1 MQAPA
6 AGPAKG
12 KAKGSAHTHAGAAAA
27 DDGSSRVAHT
37 LTACSRCRQR
47 KTRCDPGLPRCGPCE
62 RTNSVCEYWDPA
74 KGKNVNRDYV
84 IYLQQRVRQLEL
96 ELDKVDND
104 EGHDDPELMVRS
116 GAGVKLQEHDET
128 KYLGPSSGTQITR
141 LVMQLAKHFTDS
153 KSIKEIVNET
163 KARQVKALYAEEAT
177 KPTSKI
183 YPLTSDVAA
192 EDLPNRGLTDLL
204 IQLYNLKVQPMYP
217 ALHEPSFAKDVDV
230 VYSGSPDPY
239 QNYIVRMVIAI
250 SLQKMDTQYAGLA
263 DSYYLAALQYLS
275 PVIRPMNLRT
285 LQAFALIAE
294 YSLLTPTRTAI
305 YYVMGLA
312 VRLAQSLGI
321 NEERTITR
329 TASGGTADC
338 LEVDMRRRL
347 FWCTFVMELGLSH
360 ALGRPSILATHQDHI
375 DVEFFEAVSDEYI
388 TPDGILPG
396 APRPNLKKWIAIHF
410 FKMRMLQLEIRRK
423 LYQKKR
429 ATPKDDKDIWF
440 LQMNAKLES
449 WRDASPTKDEGSG
462 LNKVWFV
469 GRYNTMIVFLYR
481 PSPQVPK
488 PSVSAALKVFE
499 ACRYNIYLQ
508 REQITMGNVDLTW
521 IFTQAIF
528 MAINALLWSLSFAE
542 VRKQNPR
549 QDVQKHLQTA
559 MEAIRLGSER
569 WPGVLSAIELYH
581 DLISAILK
589 AYDKDGDIPL
599 QEATPS
605 DTASPAGN
613 PYSPNMS
620 HSRGASP
627 GTISTVSVATP
638 PERIPSFGTFQ
649 STSVEHPPPMP
660 YQASDHPVVT
670 PPVYQNA
677 QAPQSIPRINGPEIS
692 PSAYQTVQANNSSSY
707 FQPLPANFPELPQQS
722 HWGSQYS
729 SPAQRGGSDSYS
741 PYGPSPAG
749 SGLAPPNAYPA
760 SSPLYGPGGAAQQ
773 TAESMMANPSFWGQ
787 DMSQFGAGLDHAQ
800 QTELM
805 HSLETSGMEDIQHMI
820 TSTMR
825 AFGQRPQNG

>member
-1 MQAPA
+1 
-6 AGPAKG
+6 
-12 KAKGSAHTHAGAAAA
+12 
-27 DDGSSRVAHT
+27 
-37 LTACSRCRQR
+37 
-47 KTRCDPGLPRCGPCE
+47 
-62 RTNSVCEYWDPA
+62 VCEYWDPA
-74 KGKNVNRDYV
+74 KGKNINRDYV

-96 ELDKVDND
+96 ELEKSESD
-104 EGHDDPELMVRS
+104 EGHDDPEVMVRS

-183 YPLTSDVAA
+183 YPLTSHVAA
-192 EDLPNRGLTDLL
+192 EDLPNRSLTQLL
-204 IQLYNLKVQPMYP
+204 VQLYNLKVQPMYP
-217 ALHEPSFAKDVDV
+217 ALHEPSFAKDVEV
-230 VYSGSPDPY
+230 VYNGSPDPY

-263 DSYYLAALQYLS
+263 DSYYLAALQYLA

-329 TASGGTADC
+329 TSTGGTADC
-338 LEVDMRRRL
+338 LEIDMRRRL

-388 TPDGILPG
+388 TPEGILPG
-396 APRPNLKKWIAIHF
+396 APRPSLKKWIAIHF

-429 ATPKDDKDIWF
+429 PTPKDDKDIWF

-462 LNKVWFV
+462 LNKVWFI

-481 PSPQVPK
+481 PSPQVPN

-508 REQITMGNVDLTW
+508 REQIATGNVDLTW

-569 WPGVLSAIELYH
+569 WPGVLSAIELYQ
-581 DLISAILK
+581 DLITAILK
-589 AYDKDGDIPL
+589 AYDKDCDIPL

-605 DTASPAGN
+605 DSASPAGN
-613 PYSPNMS
+613 PYSPNLN

-627 GTISTVSVATP
+627 GTISTVSIATP
-638 PERIPSFGTFQ
+638 PERIPSYGTFQ
-649 STSVEHPPPMP
+649 STSIEHPPPMP
-660 YQASDHPVVT
+660 YQASDQPIVT
-670 PPVYQNA
+670 PPIYQNA
-677 QAPQSIPRINGPEIS
+677 QAPSQPIPRISGPEIS
-692 PSAYQTVQANNSSSY
+692 PAAYQTVQSNNPSSY
-707 FQPLPANFPELPQQS
+707 FQPLPSHFSELSQQS
-722 HWGSQYS
+722 HWSRSQYP
-729 SPAQRGGSDSYS
+729 SPAHRDSDSYS
-741 PYGPSPAG
+741 PYGLSPSGA
-749 SGLAPPNAYPA
+749 GLAPPTPYPA
-760 SSPLYGPGGAAQQ
+760 SSPLYGPNDPAQQ
-773 TAESMMANPSFWGQ
+773 TAENLMANPGFWGQ
-787 DMSQFGAGLDHAQ
+787 DMSQFGTGLDHAQ
-800 QTELM
+800 QSELM

>member
-1 MQAPA
+1 M
-6 AGPAKG
+6 
-12 KAKGSAHTHAGAAAA
+12 
-27 DDGSSRVAHT
+27 
-37 LTACSRCRQR
+37 
-47 KTRCDPGLPRCGPCE
+47 
-62 RTNSVCEYWDPA
+62 CEYWDPA

-96 ELDKVDND
+96 ELDKTEND
-104 EGHDDPELMVRS
+104 EGHDDPEVMVRS

-141 LVMQLAKHFTDS
+141 LVMQLAKHFTNS
-153 KSIKEIVNET
+153 NSIKEIVNET

-183 YPLTSDVAA
+183 YPLTSHVAA
-192 EDLPNRGLTDLL
+192 EELPNRSLTQLL
-204 IQLYNLKVQPMYP
+204 VQLYNLKVQPMYP
-217 ALHEPSFAKDVDV
+217 ALHEPSFAKDVEV
-230 VYSGSPDPY
+230 VYNGSPDPY

-263 DSYYLAALQYLS
+263 DSYYLAALQYLA
-275 PVIRPMNLRT
+275 PVISPMNLRT

-329 TASGGTADC
+329 TPTGGTADC

-375 DVEFFEAVSDEYI
+375 DVDFFEAVNDEYI
-388 TPDGILPG
+388 TPEGILPG
-396 APRPNLKKWIAIHF
+396 APRPSLKKWIAIHF

-462 LNKVWFV
+462 LNKVWFI

-481 PSPQVPK
+481 PSPQVPN

-508 REQITMGNVDLTW
+508 REQISLGNVDLTW

-589 AYDKDGDIPL
+589 AYDRDGDIPL

-605 DTASPAGN
+605 DSASPGN
-613 PYSPNMS
+613 VPYSPNTS

-627 GTISTVSVATP
+627 GTISTVSIATP

-649 STSVEHPPPMP
+649 STSIEQPPPMP
-660 YQASDHPVVT
+660 YQASEHPVVT
-670 PPVYQNA
+670 PPVYHNQNA
-677 QAPQSIPRINGPEIS
+677 QGTQQPIPRINGPEIS
-692 PSAYQTVQANNSSSY
+692 PAAYPTPQTNASTSY
-707 FQPLPANFPELPQQS
+707 FQPLPTHFPDLPHQS
-722 HWGSQYS
+722 HWRSQYP
-729 SPAQRGGSDSYS
+729 SPAQRDGSDTTYS
-741 PYGPSPAG
+741 PYGLSPSG
-749 SGLAPPNAYPA
+749 TGLAPPTPYPA
-760 SSPLYGPGGAAQQ
+760 SSPLYGPNDPAQQ
-773 TAESMMANPSFWGQ
+773 TAENMMNNPGFWGQ
-787 DMSQFGAGLDHAQ
+787 DMSAFGTGLDQAQ
-800 QTELM
+800 QSELM
-805 HSLETSGMEDIQHMI
+805 HSLETSGMEDIQHII
-820 TSTMR
+820 TNTMR
-825 AFGQRPQNG
+825 AFGQRPPQNG

>member
-1 MQAPA
+1 
-6 AGPAKG
+6 
-12 KAKGSAHTHAGAAAA
+12 
-27 DDGSSRVAHT
+27 
-37 LTACSRCRQR
+37 
-47 KTRCDPGLPRCGPCE
+47 
-62 RTNSVCEYWDPA
+62 VCEYWDPA

-96 ELDKVDND
+96 ELEKTEND
-104 EGHDDPELMVRS
+104 EGHDDPEVMVRS

-141 LVMQLAKHFTDS
+141 LVMQLAKHFTNS
-153 KSIKEIVNET
+153 NSIKEIVNET

-183 YPLTSDVAA
+183 YPLTSHVAA
-192 EDLPNRGLTDLL
+192 EELPNRSLTQLL
-204 IQLYNLKVQPMYP
+204 VQLYNLKVQPMYP
-217 ALHEPSFAKDVDV
+217 ALHEPSFAKDVEV
-230 VYSGSPDPY
+230 VYDGSPDPY

-263 DSYYLAALQYLS
+263 DSYYLAALQYLA
-275 PVIRPMNLRT
+275 PVIQPMNLRT

-329 TASGGTADC
+329 TPTGGTADC

-396 APRPNLKKWIAIHF
+396 APRPSLKKWIAIHF

-462 LNKVWFV
+462 LNKVWFI

-481 PSPQVPK
+481 PSPQVPN

-508 REQITMGNVDLTW
+508 REQIALGNVDLTW

-605 DTASPAGN
+605 DSASPGN
-613 PYSPNMS
+613 VPYSPNLS

-627 GTISTVSVATP
+627 GTISTVSIATP

-660 YQASDHPVVT
+660 YQASEHPVVT
-670 PPVYQNA
+670 PPVYQPTQ
-677 QAPQSIPRINGPEIS
+677 QAPHQSIPRINGPELS
-692 PSAYQTVQANNSSSY
+692 PAAYPTPQTHAQTSY
-707 FQPLPANFPELPQQS
+707 FQPLPTHFSDLPQQS
-722 HWGSQYS
+722 HWRSQYP
-729 SPAQRGGSDSYS
+729 SPAQRGDSDTTYS
-741 PYGPSPAG
+741 PYGLSPSG
-749 SGLAPPNAYPA
+749 TGLAPPTPYPA
-760 SSPLYGPGGAAQQ
+760 SSPLYGPGDHVQQ
-773 TAESMMANPSFWGQ
+773 TAENMMNNPGFWGQ
-787 DMSQFGAGLDHAQ
+787 DMSAFGTGLDQAQ
-800 QTELM
+800 QSELM

-820 TSTMR
+820 TNTMR
-825 AFGQRPQNG
+825 AFGQRPPRDG

>member
-1 MQAPA
+1 
-6 AGPAKG
+6 
-12 KAKGSAHTHAGAAAA
+12 
-27 DDGSSRVAHT
+27 
-37 LTACSRCRQR
+37 
-47 KTRCDPGLPRCGPCE
+47 
-62 RTNSVCEYWDPA
+62 
-74 KGKNVNRDYV
+74 
-84 IYLQQRVRQLEL
+84 
-96 ELDKVDND
+96 
-104 EGHDDPELMVRS
+104 MVRS

-183 YPLTSDVAA
+183 YPLTSHVAA
-192 EDLPNRGLTDLL
+192 EDLPNRSLTQLL
-204 IQLYNLKVQPMYP
+204 VQLYNLKVQPMYP
-217 ALHEPSFAKDVDV
+217 ALHEPSFAKDVEV

-263 DSYYLAALQYLS
+263 DSYYLAALQYLA
-275 PVIRPMNLRT
+275 PVISPMNLRT

-329 TASGGTADC
+329 TSTGGTADC
-338 LEVDMRRRL
+338 LEIDMRRRL

-375 DVEFFEAVSDEYI
+375 DVEFFEAVADEYI
-388 TPDGILPG
+388 TPEGILPG
-396 APRPNLKKWIAIHF
+396 APRPSLKKWIAIHF

-429 ATPKDDKDIWF
+429 PTPKDDKDIWF
-440 LQMNAKLES
+440 LQMNAKLET

-462 LNKVWFV
+462 LNKVWFI

-481 PSPQVPK
+481 PSPQVPN

-542 VRKQNPR
+542 VRRQNPKP
-549 QDVQKHLQTA
+549 DVQKHLQTA

-599 QEATPS
+599 REATPS

-613 PYSPNMS
+613 PYSPNLNQS
-620 HSRGASP
+620 RSRGASP
-627 GTISTVSVATP
+627 GTISTVSIATP
-638 PERIPSFGTFQ
+638 PERIPSFGAYQ

-660 YQASDHPVVT
+660 YQTSDHPVVT

-677 QAPQSIPRINGPEIS
+677 QAPQPIPRISGPEIS
-692 PSAYQTVQANNSSSY
+692 PAAYSTTHTTNSY
-707 FQPLPANFPELPQQS
+707 FQPLPSHFSELSQQS
-722 HWGSQYS
+722 HWRSQYP
-729 SPAQRGGSDSYS
+729 SPAQRGDSDSYS
-741 PYGPSPAG
+741 PYGLSPSG
-749 SGLAPPNAYPA
+749 TGLAPPTPYPA
-760 SSPLYGPGGAAQQ
+760 SSPLYGPGDPAQQ
-773 TAESMMANPSFWGQ
+773 TAENLMANPGFWGQ

-805 HSLETSGMEDIQHMI
+805 HSLETSGMEDIQHII
-820 TSTMR
+820 TNTMR

>member
-1 MQAPA
+1 MQASA
-6 AGPAKG
+6 TAHDGSAKG
-12 KAKGSAHTHAGAAAA
+12 KGSSGAAAT
-27 DDGSSRVAHT
+27 DDSSSRVAHT

-84 IYLQQRVRQLEL
+84 VYLQQRVRQLEL
-96 ELDKVDND
+96 ELEKVEND
-104 EGHDDPELMVRS
+104 EGHDDPEVMVRS

-153 KSIKEIVNET
+153 KSIKEIVNES
-163 KARQVKALYAEEAT
+163 KARQVKALYAEEAS

-192 EDLPNRGLTDLL
+192 EDLPNRSLTDLL

-263 DSYYLAALQYLS
+263 DSYYLAALQYLT
-275 PVIRPMNLRT
+275 PVIRPMDLRT
-285 LQAFALIAE
+285 LQAFAMIAE

-312 VRLAQSLGI
+312 VRLSQSLGI

-329 TASGGTADC
+329 TQSGGKADC

-388 TPDGILPG
+388 TPEGILPG

-429 ATPKDDKDIWF
+429 PTPKDDKDIWF
-440 LQMNAKLES
+440 LQMNAKL
-449 WRDASPTKDEGSG
+449 D
-462 LNKVWFV
+462 
-469 GRYNTMIVFLYR
+469 
-481 PSPQVPK
+481 
-488 PSVSAALKVFE
+488 
-499 ACRYNIYLQ
+499 
-508 REQITMGNVDLTW
+508 
-521 IFTQAIF
+521 
-528 MAINALLWSLSFAE
+528 LLWSLSFAE

-605 DTASPAGN
+605 DSASPGGN
-613 PYSPNMS
+613 PYSPNAS

-627 GTISTVSVATP
+627 GTISTVSIATP
-638 PERIPSFGTFQ
+638 PERIPSFGTFHN
-649 STSVEHPPPMP
+649 TSVEHPPPMP
-660 YQASDHPVVT
+660 YQPSEHPNVT
-670 PPVYQNA
+670 PPVYQNN
-677 QAPQSIPRINGPEIS
+677 QAPQSIPRISGPEIS
-692 PSAYQTVQANNSSSY
+692 PGAYQTTQTNQSSY
-707 FQPLPANFPELPQQS
+707 FQPLPANFPELPGAN
-722 HWGSQYS
+722 WGAQYNS
-729 SPAQRGGSDSYS
+729 SGQRGTPPSYS
-741 PYGPSPAG
+741 PYGLSPS
-749 SGLAPPNAYPA
+749 SNGLAPPTSYPA
-760 SSPLYGPGGAAQQ
+760 SSPLYGPGDPAQQ
-773 TAESMMANPSFWGQ
+773 TAENLMANPGFWGQ
-787 DMSQFGAGLDHAQ
+787 DMSQFGSGLDHAQ

-820 TSTMR
+820 SNTLR

>member
-1 MQAPA
+1 
-6 AGPAKG
+6 
-12 KAKGSAHTHAGAAAA
+12 
-27 DDGSSRVAHT
+27 
-37 LTACSRCRQR
+37 
-47 KTRCDPGLPRCGPCE
+47 
-62 RTNSVCEYWDPA
+62 
-74 KGKNVNRDYV
+74 
-84 IYLQQRVRQLEL
+84 
-96 ELDKVDND
+96 
-104 EGHDDPELMVRS
+104 MVRS

-183 YPLTSDVAA
+183 YPLTSHVAA
-192 EDLPNRGLTDLL
+192 EDLPNRSLTQLL
-204 IQLYNLKVQPMYP
+204 VQLYNLKVQPMYP
-217 ALHEPSFAKDVDV
+217 ALHEPSFAKDVEV

-263 DSYYLAALQYLS
+263 DSYYLAALQYLA
-275 PVIRPMNLRT
+275 PVISPMNLRT

-329 TASGGTADC
+329 TSTGGTADC
-338 LEVDMRRRL
+338 LEIDMRRRL

-375 DVEFFEAVSDEYI
+375 DVEFFEAVADEYI
-388 TPDGILPG
+388 TPEGVLPG
-396 APRPNLKKWIAIHF
+396 APRPSLKKWIAIHF

-429 ATPKDDKDIWF
+429 PTPKDDKDIWF
-440 LQMNAKLES
+440 LQMNAKLET

-462 LNKVWFV
+462 LNKVWFI

-481 PSPQVPK
+481 PSPQVPN

-542 VRKQNPR
+542 VRRQNPKP
-549 QDVQKHLQTA
+549 DVQKHLQTA

-613 PYSPNMS
+613 PYSPNLNQS
-620 HSRGASP
+620 RSRGASP
-627 GTISTVSVATP
+627 GTISTVSIATP
-638 PERIPSFGTFQ
+638 PERIPSFGAYQ

-660 YQASDHPVVT
+660 YQTSDHPVVT

-677 QAPQSIPRINGPEIS
+677 QAPQPIPRISGPEIS
-692 PSAYQTVQANNSSSY
+692 PAAYSTTHTTNSY
-707 FQPLPANFPELPQQS
+707 FQPLPSHFSELSQQS
-722 HWGSQYS
+722 HWRSQYP
-729 SPAQRGGSDSYS
+729 SPAQRGDSDSYS
-741 PYGPSPAG
+741 PYGLSPSG
-749 SGLAPPNAYPA
+749 TGLAPPTPYPA
-760 SSPLYGPGGAAQQ
+760 SSPLYGPGDPAQQ
-773 TAESMMANPSFWGQ
+773 TAENLMANPGFWGQ

-805 HSLETSGMEDIQHMI
+805 HSLETSGMEDIQHII
-820 TSTMR
+820 TNTMR

>member
-1 MQAPA
+1 
-6 AGPAKG
+6 
-12 KAKGSAHTHAGAAAA
+12 
-27 DDGSSRVAHT
+27 
-37 LTACSRCRQR
+37 
-47 KTRCDPGLPRCGPCE
+47 
-62 RTNSVCEYWDPA
+62 
-74 KGKNVNRDYV
+74 
-84 IYLQQRVRQLEL
+84 
-96 ELDKVDND
+96 
-104 EGHDDPELMVRS
+104 MVRS

-153 KSIKEIVNET
+153 KSIREIVNET

-183 YPLTSDVAA
+183 YPLTSHVAA
-192 EDLPNRGLTDLL
+192 EDLPNRSLTQLL
-204 IQLYNLKVQPMYP
+204 VQLYNLKVQPMYP
-217 ALHEPSFAKDVDV
+217 ALHEPSFAKDVEV
-230 VYSGSPDPY
+230 VYNGSPDPY

-263 DSYYLAALQYLS
+263 DSYYLAALQYLA

-329 TASGGTADC
+329 TSTGGTADC
-338 LEVDMRRRL
+338 LEIDMRRRL

-388 TPDGILPG
+388 TPEGILPG
-396 APRPNLKKWIAIHF
+396 APRPSLKKWIAIHF

-429 ATPKDDKDIWF
+429 PTPKDDKDIWF
-440 LQMNAKLES
+440 LQMNAKLET

-462 LNKVWFV
+462 LNKVWFI

-481 PSPQVPK
+481 PSPQVPN

-542 VRKQNPR
+542 VRRQNPKP
-549 QDVQKHLQTA
+549 DVQKHLQTA

-569 WPGVLSAIELYH
+569 WPGVLSAIELYQ

-613 PYSPNMS
+613 PYSPNLNQS
-620 HSRGASP
+620 RSRGASP
-627 GTISTVSVATP
+627 GTISTVSIATP
-638 PERIPSFGTFQ
+638 PERIPSYGAYQ

-660 YQASDHPVVT
+660 YQTSDHPVVT

-677 QAPQSIPRINGPEIS
+677 QAPQPIPRISGPEIS
-692 PSAYQTVQANNSSSY
+692 PAAYSTTHTTNSY
-707 FQPLPANFPELPQQS
+707 FQPLPSHFSELSQQP
-722 HWGSQYS
+722 HWRSQYS
-729 SPAQRGGSDSYS
+729 SPAQRGDSDSYS
-741 PYGPSPAG
+741 PYGLSPAG
-749 SGLAPPNAYPA
+749 TGLAPPTPYPA
-760 SSPLYGPGGAAQQ
+760 SSPLYGPGDPAQQ
-773 TAESMMANPSFWGQ
+773 TAENLMANPGFWGQ

-805 HSLETSGMEDIQHMI
+805 HSLETSGMEDIQHII
-820 TSTMR
+820 TNTMR

>member
-1 MQAPA
+1 
-6 AGPAKG
+6 
-12 KAKGSAHTHAGAAAA
+12 
-27 DDGSSRVAHT
+27 
-37 LTACSRCRQR
+37 
-47 KTRCDPGLPRCGPCE
+47 
-62 RTNSVCEYWDPA
+62 
-74 KGKNVNRDYV
+74 
-84 IYLQQRVRQLEL
+84 
-96 ELDKVDND
+96 
-104 EGHDDPELMVRS
+104 MVRS

-153 KSIKEIVNET
+153 KSIREIVNET

-183 YPLTSDVAA
+183 YPLTSHVAA
-192 EDLPNRGLTDLL
+192 EDLPNRSLTQLL
-204 IQLYNLKVQPMYP
+204 VQLYNLKVQPMYP
-217 ALHEPSFAKDVDV
+217 ALHEPSFAKDVEV
-230 VYSGSPDPY
+230 VYNGSPDPY

-263 DSYYLAALQYLS
+263 DSYYLAALQYLA
-275 PVIRPMNLRT
+275 PVISPMNLRT

-329 TASGGTADC
+329 TSTGGTADC
-338 LEVDMRRRL
+338 LEIDMRRRL

-388 TPDGILPG
+388 TPEGILPG
-396 APRPNLKKWIAIHF
+396 APRPSLKKWIAIHF

-429 ATPKDDKDIWF
+429 PTPKDDKDIWF
-440 LQMNAKLES
+440 LQMNAKLET

-462 LNKVWFV
+462 LNKVWFI

-481 PSPQVPK
+481 PSPQVPN

-542 VRKQNPR
+542 VRRQNPK

-613 PYSPNMS
+613 PYSPNLNQS
-620 HSRGASP
+620 RSRGASP
-627 GTISTVSVATP
+627 GTISTVSIATP
-638 PERIPSFGTFQ
+638 PERIPSFGAYQ

-660 YQASDHPVVT
+660 YQTSDHPVVT

-677 QAPQSIPRINGPEIS
+677 QAPQSIPRISGPDIS
-692 PSAYQTVQANNSSSY
+692 PAAYSTTHTTNSY
-707 FQPLPANFPELPQQS
+707 FQPLPSHFSDLSQQS
-722 HWGSQYS
+722 HWRSQYP
-729 SPAQRGGSDSYS
+729 SPAQRGDSDSYS
-741 PYGPSPAG
+741 PYGLSPSG
-749 SGLAPPNAYPA
+749 TGLAPPTPYPA
-760 SSPLYGPGGAAQQ
+760 SSPLYGPGDPAQQ
-773 TAESMMANPSFWGQ
+773 TAENLMANPGFWGQ

-805 HSLETSGMEDIQHMI
+805 HSLETSGMEDIQHII
-820 TSTMR
+820 TNTMR

>member
-1 MQAPA
+1 
-6 AGPAKG
+6 
-12 KAKGSAHTHAGAAAA
+12 
-27 DDGSSRVAHT
+27 
-37 LTACSRCRQR
+37 
-47 KTRCDPGLPRCGPCE
+47 
-62 RTNSVCEYWDPA
+62 
-74 KGKNVNRDYV
+74 
-84 IYLQQRVRQLEL
+84 
-96 ELDKVDND
+96 
-104 EGHDDPELMVRS
+104 MVRS

-183 YPLTSDVAA
+183 YPLTSHVAA
-192 EDLPNRGLTDLL
+192 EDLPNRSLTQLL
-204 IQLYNLKVQPMYP
+204 VQLYNLKVQPMYP
-217 ALHEPSFAKDVDV
+217 ALHEPSFAKDVEV

-263 DSYYLAALQYLS
+263 DSYYLAALQYLA
-275 PVIRPMNLRT
+275 PVISPMNLRT

-329 TASGGTADC
+329 TSTGGTADC
-338 LEVDMRRRL
+338 LEIDMRRRL

-375 DVEFFEAVSDEYI
+375 DVEFFEAVADEYI
-388 TPDGILPG
+388 TPEGILPG
-396 APRPNLKKWIAIHF
+396 APRPSLKKWIAIHF

-429 ATPKDDKDIWF
+429 PTPKDDKDIWF
-440 LQMNAKLES
+440 LQMNAKLET

-462 LNKVWFV
+462 LNKVWFI

-481 PSPQVPK
+481 PSPQVPN

-542 VRKQNPR
+542 VRRQNPKP
-549 QDVQKHLQTA
+549 DVQKHLQTA

-613 PYSPNMS
+613 PYSPNLNQS
-620 HSRGASP
+620 RSRGASP
-627 GTISTVSVATP
+627 GTISTVSIATP
-638 PERIPSFGTFQ
+638 PERIPSFGAYQ

-660 YQASDHPVVT
+660 YQTSDHPVVT

-677 QAPQSIPRINGPEIS
+677 QAPQPIPRISGPEIS
-692 PSAYQTVQANNSSSY
+692 PAAYSTTHTTNSY
-707 FQPLPANFPELPQQS
+707 FQPLPSHFSELSQQS
-722 HWGSQYS
+722 HWRSQYP
-729 SPAQRGGSDSYS
+729 SPAQRGDSDSYS
-741 PYGPSPAG
+741 PYGLSPSG
-749 SGLAPPNAYPA
+749 TGLAPPTPYPA
-760 SSPLYGPGGAAQQ
+760 SSPLYGPGDPAQQ
-773 TAESMMANPSFWGQ
+773 TAENLMANPGFWGQ

-805 HSLETSGMEDIQHMI
+805 HSLETSGMEDIQHII
-820 TSTMR
+820 TNTMR

>member
-1 MQAPA
+1 
-6 AGPAKG
+6 
-12 KAKGSAHTHAGAAAA
+12 
-27 DDGSSRVAHT
+27 
-37 LTACSRCRQR
+37 
-47 KTRCDPGLPRCGPCE
+47 
-62 RTNSVCEYWDPA
+62 
-74 KGKNVNRDYV
+74 
-84 IYLQQRVRQLEL
+84 
-96 ELDKVDND
+96 
-104 EGHDDPELMVRS
+104 MVRS

-183 YPLTSDVAA
+183 YPLTSHVAA
-192 EDLPNRGLTDLL
+192 EDLPNRSLTQLL
-204 IQLYNLKVQPMYP
+204 VQLYNLKVQPMYP
-217 ALHEPSFAKDVDV
+217 ALHEPSFAKDVEV

-263 DSYYLAALQYLS
+263 DSYYLAALQYLA
-275 PVIRPMNLRT
+275 PVISPMNLRT

-329 TASGGTADC
+329 TSTGGTADC
-338 LEVDMRRRL
+338 LEIDMRRRL

-375 DVEFFEAVSDEYI
+375 DVEFFEAVADEYI
-388 TPDGILPG
+388 TPEGILPG
-396 APRPNLKKWIAIHF
+396 APRPSLKKWIAIHF

-429 ATPKDDKDIWF
+429 PTPKDDKDIWF
-440 LQMNAKLES
+440 LQMNAKLET

-462 LNKVWFV
+462 LNKVWFI

-481 PSPQVPK
+481 PSPQVPN

-542 VRKQNPR
+542 VRRQNPKP
-549 QDVQKHLQTA
+549 DVQKHLQTA

-613 PYSPNMS
+613 PYSPNLNQS
-620 HSRGASP
+620 RSRGASP
-627 GTISTVSVATP
+627 GTISTVSIATP
-638 PERIPSFGTFQ
+638 PERIPSFGAYQ

-660 YQASDHPVVT
+660 YQTSDHPVVT

-677 QAPQSIPRINGPEIS
+677 QAPQPIPRISGPEIS
-692 PSAYQTVQANNSSSY
+692 PAAYSTTHTTNPY
-707 FQPLPANFPELPQQS
+707 FQPLPSHFSELSQQS
-722 HWGSQYS
+722 HWRSQYP
-729 SPAQRGGSDSYS
+729 SPAQRGDSDSYS
-741 PYGPSPAG
+741 PYGLSPSG
-749 SGLAPPNAYPA
+749 TGLAPPTPYPA
-760 SSPLYGPGGAAQQ
+760 SSPLYGPGDPAQQ
-773 TAESMMANPSFWGQ
+773 TAENLMANPGFWGQ

-805 HSLETSGMEDIQHMI
+805 HSLETSGMEDIQHII
-820 TSTMR
+820 TNTMR